1 MLTLR
6 LRPKQKPGS
15 GSSSFLPEPATFKAI
30 RPRSNKIGFILVALV
45 FFWFLN
51 PLLWIKSHW
60 APPAPRY
67 PPAHPYTSEQVIETP
82 SKYIYP
88 AVEHVAKLKELG
100 GKNLVRQVRVRDADV
115 PEMEKTVLQSLNVL
129 DDKDPVVQKQKE
141 EADNAKLEDALVKN
155 TFKNHDKVVFRPK
168 SMKNYPKAVIVT
180 AVDFDRYSVDA
191 ITKIVQNRVDYGHQ
205 QNYGVYVRWVQ
216 EFIPT
221 MNSLNFLTD
230 KERAKWVRI
239 YCLRAAMFAFPHAE
253 WFWYFDEDGFVM
265 NQKVDLIDYLVGP
278 EALKRSLLLEQ
289 PVIPPD
295 GLIKTYKNV
304 QPGRIRLVF
313 TQSDRKIESG
323 SFIVKNDFLGRGL
336 LDTWGDRL
344 FLNYNNFPYGPES
357 AITHVLQWHPFVL
370 SRTAIVPARTINS
383 KHSENAL
390 KEEAQDEFHYYSG
403 DLVVQWSDCETPLK
417 CEEILNGYHAILKK
431 QQEVPQKN

>member
-6 LRPKQKPGS
+6 LRPKLKAGQ
-15 GSSSFLPEPATFKAI
+15 SSLFLPEPATFKSI
-30 RPRSNKIGFILVALV
+30 RPRTNKFGILILVAIVLW
-45 FFWFLN
+45 FFN
-51 PLLWIKSHW
+51 PFRWITYPF

-67 PPAHPYTSEQVIETP
+67 PAAYPYTSEHVIETQ

-88 AVEHVAKLKELG
+88 VVEDVPKLKELG
-100 GKNLVRQVRVRDADV
+100 AKNLVRQVRVQDAEV
-115 PEMEKTVLQSLNVL
+115 PELQKTLLQSLNVL

-141 EADNAKLEDALVKN
+141 EAENAKLEEARVKN
-155 TFKNHDKVVFRPK
+155 DFKNHDKKVFKPK
-168 SMKNYPKAVIVT
+168 SLKNYPKAVIVT
-180 AVDFDRYSVDA
+180 AIDFDRYSMDA
-191 ITKIVQNRVDYGHQ
+191 ITKIIQNRVDYGYA

-216 EFIPT
+216 EFVPL

-230 KERAKWVRI
+230 KERSKWVRL

-253 WFWYFDEDGFVM
+253 WFWYFDQDGLVM
-265 NQKVDLIDYLVGP
+265 NQKVDLIEYLVDT
-278 EALKRSLLLEQ
+278 ESLRKSMLLEQ

-304 QPGRIRLVF
+304 QPNRVRLIF
-313 TQSDRKIESG
+313 TQSDRKIESN
-323 SFIVKNDFLGRGL
+323 SFIVKNDFLGKGL

-357 AITHVLQWHPFVL
+357 AITHFLQWHPFVL

-383 KHSENAL
+383 LHSESAL
-390 KEEAQDEFHYYSG
+390 DEKAQDQMHYYSG
-403 DLVVQWSDCETPLK
+403 DLVAQWSSCETPLK
-417 CEEILNGYHAILKK
+417 CEEVLNGYHALLKK
-431 QQEVPQKN
+431 DETQPKN